1 MIAPSIPYNERK
13 RQKAVESYGLLD
25 TEEEEKYDNIT
36 SIISQICDAPI
47 ALITLLDKE
56 RNFLKSHLGVPFNES
71 PRDISFCGHTINEDN
86 PMMIVEDARKDD
98 RFHDNPLVKDYNA
111 IFYAGVSL
119 VNKDGYKLGTLCVY
133 DHKPRTLNTEQKNV
147 LQSLAKQVVMLFEQR
162 IQNDELRLL
171 RDSLERKNKNL
182 EKFAAVVSH
191 DLKSPVNNIISLTD
205 LLKKENQELSEDSLM
220 YIEYLQQS
228 SASLRNYID
237 GVLSFYKSDELFGL
251 DKKTVKIQ
259 QLIEDCKHIVDA
271 NNQVNI
277 HLHSTIDTI
286 FINESAIKQVL
297 INLLTNAI
305 KYNEKDMVNIEVG
318 CFEDE
323 DFYHWSVAD
332 NGIGISKN
340 DLAKIF
346 DLFERLGVVDR
357 FGNQGNGIGLATAKK
372 IVTTLGGEIKVV
384 STLGKGT
391 TFTFTVEKD

>member
-71 PRDISFCGHTINEDN
+71 PRNISFCGHTINEDN

-205 LLKKENQELSEDSLM
+205 LLKEENQELSEDSLM

-277 HLHSTIDTI
+277 RLDSTIETI

-305 KYNEKDMVNIEVG
+305 KYNDKDVVKIQLR
-318 CFEDE
+318 CSEDE
-323 DFYHWSVAD
+323 DYYYWTIKD
-332 NGIGISKN
+332 NGIGIPEDS
-340 DLAKIF
+340 LSKIF
-346 DLFERLGVVDR
+346 DLFEKVGGVDR
-357 FGNQGNGIGLATAKK
+357 FGNQGNGIGLATTKK
-372 IVTTLGGEIKVV
+372 ILTTLGGTINATSV
-384 STLGKGT
+384 LGEGT
-391 TFTFTVEKD
+391 TFTFTIEKD